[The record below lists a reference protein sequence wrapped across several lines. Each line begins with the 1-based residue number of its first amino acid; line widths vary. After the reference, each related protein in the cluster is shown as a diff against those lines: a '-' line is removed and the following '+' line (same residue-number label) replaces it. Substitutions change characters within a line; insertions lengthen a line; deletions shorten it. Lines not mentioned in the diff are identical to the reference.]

1 MSVSLA
7 ASSTPVKRAL
17 DLSVKAAHAML
28 HGRAQGEEPSFL
40 IVDVRRTDIEVGSL
54 PSCPNGNATDVSQEN
69 APYLIPGAI
78 NLPAQTFQA
87 TLPALYPILSR
98 SVQDYKLFLPV
109 LMPRYEMVIFHCSS
123 SNGRGPRCANWYQEE
138 LDRRNDTKS
147 QAMILTGGIKAWAEA
162 YPDELVRLPAQS

>member
-40 IVDVRRTDIEVGSL
+40 IVDVRRTDIE
-54 PSCPNGNATDVSQEN
+54 EN

-87 TLPALYPILSR
+87 TLPALYPILS
-98 SVQDYKLFLPV
+98 
-109 LMPRYEMVIFHCSS
+109 RYEMVIFHCSS

>member
-7 ASSTPVKRAL
+7 ASTTPVKRAL
-17 DLSVKAAHAML
+17 DLSVKAVHGML
-28 HGRAQGEEPSFL
+28 HGRAQGGEPSFL
-40 IVDVRRTDIEVGSL
+40 IVDVRRTDIEVSSL
-54 PSCPNGNATDVSQEN
+54 PAVPSGMHLRFQEN

-98 SVQDYKLFLPV
+98 SVQVNKLFLPV
-109 LMPRYEMVIFHCSS
+109 LMPRYAMVIFHCSS

-138 LDRRNDTKS
+138 LDRMSETKS

-162 YPDELVRLPAQS
+162 YPDELVRLPTQS